1 MFGAAAAAIGRS
13 RCIGAARA
21 VSLPRVSS
29 GCSAANIGGSD
40 GGGRRSNSSSS
51 SSSAALPPRAA
62 RVLSGIQPTG
72 DLHLGNYLGALRQW
86 VDVANDPAYDT
97 FFCVVD
103 LHAVTA
109 AHDPRELG
117 EATRKAAA
125 LFMACGVDP
134 ARSTIFAQSH
144 VSAHAEL
151 AWLLNCITPM
161 SWLERMTQY
170 KDKVAKQQQQQQ
182 QLRQAA
188 AGSSEGGDNSSGGGG
203 GGGGGSSTAGLGLF
217 SYPVLMAADILLY
230 QAELVPVGEDQRQH
244 LELTRELA
252 RRFHDLY
259 CRKRSLPAGGRRC
272 FREPQALIVP
282 DGARLMSLQDGT
294 SKMSKSDPADGSRIN
309 MTDPPELIASKIR
322 KCRTDG
328 VRGGLRF
335 GDPARPECT
344 NLLNMYQA
352 ATGQSRAAVEE
363 EVEHMEWSAFKPRL
377 ADALV
382 AQLAPIQA
390 RYADVLGD
398 RAGLQAVL
406 DEGAARADEAA
417 QQTLQRAK
425 HAMGFVPSPPRT

>member
-1 MFGAAAAAIGRS
+1 
-13 RCIGAARA
+13 
-21 VSLPRVSS
+21 
-29 GCSAANIGGSD
+29 
-40 GGGRRSNSSSS
+40 
-51 SSSAALPPRAA
+51 
-62 RVLSGIQPTG
+62 
-72 DLHLGNYLGALRQW
+72 
-86 VDVANDPAYDT
+86 
-97 FFCVVD
+97 
-103 LHAVTA
+103 
-109 AHDPRELG
+109 
-117 EATRKAAA
+117 
-125 LFMACGVDP
+125 
-134 ARSTIFAQSH
+134 

-161 SWLERMTQY
+161 AWLERMTQY
-170 KDKVAKQQQQQQ
+170 KDKVAKQQQKQQQ
-182 QLRQAA
+182 QQAA
-188 AGSSEGGDNSSGGGG
+188 AGSSDGGDGSSSGGGG
-203 GGGGGSSTAGLGLF
+203 GSTAGLGLF

-294 SKMSKSDPADGSRIN
+294 SKMSKSDPADASRIN

-352 ATGQSRAAVEE
+352 ATGASRAAVEA
-363 EVEHMEWSAFKPRL
+363 EVQHMEWSAFKPRL

-406 DEGAARADEAA
+406 DGGAARADEAA
-417 QQTLQRAK
+417 QETLQRAK
-425 HAMGFVPSPPRT
+425 HAMGFVPSPPRA